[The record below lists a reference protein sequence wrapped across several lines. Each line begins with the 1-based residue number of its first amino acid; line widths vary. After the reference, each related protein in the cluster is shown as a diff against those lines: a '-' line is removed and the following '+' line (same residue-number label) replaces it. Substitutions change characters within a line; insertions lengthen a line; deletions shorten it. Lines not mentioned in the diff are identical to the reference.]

1 MAPSGQ
7 LHQLLAEVLA
17 AEERDQA
24 LGRVLQAL
32 DDRLAVLELALRE
45 ALAERLQRLAI
56 ALLPVEHDH
65 ALHLDAV
72 DEHEAQVLHRVRLG
86 RAVVGNHAADDDARK
101 KVREPQHRVEDLA
114 ADVVEVHIG
123 ALRAGGLQIAIQVAR
138 LVIDAGIEAEL
149 ARHVLAFLAAAGDA
163 DGAAAPDFRE
173 LPDDA
178 ADRARGRGHDHGLAW
193 LRRADFIQA
202 EIRRDARHAEYAQI
216 VGERRARLVDLHSIF
231 SATIKL
237 PAELR

>member
-1 MAPSGQ
+1 IAPSGQ
-7 LHQLLAEVLA
+7 LDQLLAEVLA
-17 AEERDQA
+17 AEQRDEA
-24 LGRVLQAL
+24 PGRVLEAF

-45 ALAERLQRLAI
+45 VLAERLQRLAV

-72 DEHEAQVLHRVRLG
+72 DEHEAQVPHGVGLG
-86 RAVVGNHAADDDARK
+86 RAVLGDHAADDDARE
-101 KVREPQHRVEDLA
+101 KVREPQHRIEDLA
-114 ADVVEVHIG
+114 ADVVEIYIG
-123 ALRAGGLQIAIQVAR
+123 ALRAGSLQVAMQVSC
-138 LVIDAGIEAEL
+138 LVIDAGVEAKL

-178 ADRARGRGHDHGLAW
+178 ADRARGRGHDHGLAG
-193 LRRADFIQA
+193 LRRADFLQA
-202 EIRRDARHAEYAQI
+202 EIRRDARHAEYAQV